1 MSADQAVQMEA
12 GGVDTIGADLAAI
25 RPAPRISIQAFCETP
40 EAAHAMQHVFA
51 DRRMLRTHSKVHMG
65 GITAAVD
72 FYGSAPTPNL
82 IILESTK
89 TGADLLSGLDR
100 LADVCDP
107 GSRVIVLGHQ
117 NDVNLY
123 RELIRRGISEYS
135 VVPFEVLDMIRTIG
149 GLYNE
154 EGAPALGRTIAFV
167 GAKGGVGASTIA
179 HNVGWSIARQFKN
192 DVVIADMDLPFGTA
206 GLDYNIDPTQ
216 GIAEAVLAPERIDD
230 ALIDRL
236 LAKCS
241 EHLNLLAA
249 PATLDQTYDFGE
261 EDFDVLIETIQ
272 SNVPAIV
279 LDVPHVWTSWSKKA
293 LIAADEVV
301 VVAAPDL
308 ANLRNAKNIFD
319 HLANERPNDA
329 EARLVLNQVGVPK
342 RPEIK
347 VADIAKALEIEP
359 EAVIPFEPSLFGLAS
374 NNGQMLLET
383 DAKSESGKS
392 LEQLAAVLVGKP
404 EVNAKSKGGA
414 LASFFS
420 KLRHG

>member
-1 MSADQAVQMEA
+1 MSAEHAIQEDRRS
-12 GGVDTIGADLAAI
+12 VDTVGSDLAAI

-40 EAAHAMQHVFA
+40 EAAQSMQHVFA

-65 GITAAVD
+65 GIAAAID

-89 TGADLLSGLDR
+89 TGADLLAGLDR

-107 GSRVIVLGHQ
+107 GTRVVVIGHQ

-123 RELIRRGISEYS
+123 RELIRRGISEYA

-149 GLYNE
+149 GLYRE
-154 EGAPALGRTIAFV
+154 EGAETLGRTIAFV

-179 HNVGWSIARQFKN
+179 HNIGWSVARQFKN
-192 DVVIADMDLPFGTA
+192 DVVIADMDLAFGTA

-261 EDFDVLIETIQ
+261 EDFDLLIETVQ
-272 SNVPAIV
+272 ASVPAVI
-279 LDVPHVWTSWSKKA
+279 LDVPHVWTSWAKKA

-319 HLANERPNDA
+319 HLVNERPNDA

-359 EAVIPFEPSLFGLAS
+359 AAVIPFEPSLFGLAS

-383 DAKSESGKS
+383 DARSESGRK
-392 LEQLAAVLVGKP
+392 LEDLASVLIGKP
-404 EVNAKSKGGA
+404 DAGSRNKGGA
-414 LASFFS
+414 LAQFFS